1 MASYSR
7 RNLTGAGLGHGCRS
21 QSEPCTESRDGRRSV
36 SAETAGTANGY
47 ACDDLCRISG
57 LGQDI
62 ARRLDEAGIRTYAE
76 LADCSFG
83 EIAKALPGAG
93 PLLWRCIDG
102 WRHRAQE
109 LRGGTVTALERGGP
123 AAGNGQHYESFIV
136 RVLLNND
143 GSIRDTRMEHIG
155 TGEVKRWAGW
165 EHDAMLGF
173 IKEAAA
179 PTAPPVLLAAPVGP
193 LDAEPHPESVPDSV
207 AEPSA
212 TSQVRPISQPPV
224 TAKAPTTPLPL
235 AQPEASQATAG
246 SAAADAS
253 PPGLLAPIVR
263 LRPDRTVLRTAQ
275 PFAVTLS
282 LDLTKLAPQSGRLMY
297 SAVIVARQLG
307 GRSGGTL
314 ASPRGLVRAA
324 DTITITIDAAGLPP
338 GIYLLE
344 AAVSLRAEGASRA
357 GAAAMAEG
365 IMLRVLPS

>member
-1 MASYSR
+1 MS
-7 RNLTGAGLGHGCRS
+7 G
-21 QSEPCTESRDGRRSV
+21 
-36 SAETAGTANGY
+36 ETARAANGS
-47 ACDDLCRISG
+47 ARDDLTRIAG

-62 ARRLDEAGIRTYAE
+62 ARRLDKAGIRTYAE
-76 LADCSFG
+76 LAECSTG
-83 EIAKALPGAG
+83 EIAKVLPG
-93 PLLWRCIDG
+93 PSTLLWGCING

-109 LRGGTVTALERGGP
+109 LAKGTAMPPERGGP

-136 RVLLNND
+136 RVLLNDD

-193 LDAEPHPESVPDSV
+193 LDAEPHPESLPESV
-207 AEPSA
+207 AEPGA
-212 TSQVRPISQPPV
+212 TSQVDPISQPSV
-224 TAKAPTTPLPL
+224 TARAPTTPSPTTPSPS
-235 AQPEASQATAG
+235 AQPEAAQEAAG

-263 LRPDRTVLRTAQ
+263 LRPDRTLLRAAQ

-282 LDLTKLAPQSGRLMY
+282 LDMTRAAPQCERLIY
-297 SAVIVARQLG
+297 SAVILAKQLG
-307 GRSGGTL
+307 GRSGRTL
-314 ASPRGLVRAA
+314 ARPRGLLKVAG
-324 DTITITIDAAGLPP
+324 TTTITIDAGGLPP

-344 AAVSLRAEGASRA
+344 AAVSLRAA
-357 GAAAMAEG
+357 GVSHGGVAAMAEG
-365 IMLRVLPS
+365 IMLQVLPS